1 MTEQEERAAV
11 VAEAMTWLRTPYHHQ
26 GRIKGVGVDC
36 ATILL
41 ETFHAALKAENAF
54 PEYSPEWHLHRS
66 EEVYL
71 SWMKKYT
78 REVEAPDVGD
88 IVVWRWGRCFSHG
101 SIYLGDGQLIHSEI
115 STGCVLASMS
125 DGMFENRPHKFF
137 SYWAK

>member
-41 ETFHAALKAENAF
+41 EVFHVAVNAENAF

-71 SWMKKYT
+71 RWMQKYT
-78 REVEAPDVGD
+78 REVEAPGVGD
-88 IVVWRWGRCFSHG
+88 IIVWKWGRCFSHG
-101 SIYLGDGQLIHSEI
+101 SIYLGNDELIHSYI
-115 STGCVLASMS
+115 STGCVLANMR
-125 DGMFENRPHKFF
+125 DGLFENRAHKFY